1 MRRKGINRVIYASGI
16 LACILILL
24 YFFLPVCALI
34 TRSSPSE
41 IINSLEDPVVAHA
54 IFLSLSTAGI
64 ATGVVVLLGTPL
76 AYLQARTEYPGK
88 NLVDL
93 IIDLPIVLP
102 PAVAGIALLILFGR
116 KGVIGS
122 VFADNGIQILFTTT
136 AIVLAQIFV
145 AGPLYIRQAK
155 CALEMVPEMYEHA
168 ARTLGADRVSAI
180 LTVTLPLA
188 KSGITTGIVLTF
200 ARAVGEFGATI
211 MIAGNLPG
219 KTQTMPV
226 AIYSLM
232 QSDISSAISIAVIL
246 ILLSGSILAFIRIIS
261 RSEKRC

>member
-1 MRRKGINRVIYASGI
+1 M
-16 LACILILL
+16 
-24 YFFLPVCALI
+24 
-34 TRSSPSE
+34 
-41 IINSLEDPVVAHA
+41 
-54 IFLSLSTAGI
+54 
-64 ATGVVVLLGTPL
+64 VLLGTPL
-76 AYLQARTEYPGK
+76 AYLQARTEYLGK
-88 NLVDL
+88 NLIDL

-155 CALEMVPEMYEHA
+155 SALEMVSEMYEHA

-180 LTVTLPLA
+180 LSVTLPLA
-188 KSGITTGIVLTF
+188 KSGIATGIVLTF

-246 ILLSGSILAFIRIIS
+246 ILLSGSILAIIRIIS